1 MPAKAWIVL
10 AALLAAASVA
20 LGALAAHGLSD
31 ILQRQG
37 LPDVPRRV
45 ENFKTAAHYQMSH
58 ALGLLGLGLLT
69 LAGRRHAL
77 LQAAGWLLLAGIVLF
92 SGLLYVWAFCD
103 YRPLVHIVPAGG
115 ISMIVGWVLFAAGAC
130 CARAA

>member
-1 MPAKAWIVL
+1 MPARAWIVL
-10 AALLAAASVA
+10 GALLAGASVA

-45 ENFKTAAHYQMSH
+45 ENFKTAAHYQMTH
-58 ALGLLGLGLLT
+58 ALGLLGLGLFL

-77 LQAAGWLLLAGIVLF
+77 LQAAGWLLLGGVALF
-92 SGLLYVWAFCD
+92 SGLLYVGAFCD
-103 YRPLVHIVPAGG
+103 FGPLVHIVPVGG
-115 ISMIVGWVLFAAGAC
+115 VSLIVGWVLFAVGAC
-130 CARAA
+130 CTRAA